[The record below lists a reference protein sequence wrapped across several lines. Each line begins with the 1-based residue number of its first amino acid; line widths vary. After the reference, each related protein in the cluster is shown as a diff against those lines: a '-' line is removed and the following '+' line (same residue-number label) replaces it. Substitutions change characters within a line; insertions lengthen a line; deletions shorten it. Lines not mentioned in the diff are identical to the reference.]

1 MLKKDQN
8 NTDLPISALH
18 NRLFFRL
25 FQTSN
30 TLDRQSLKI
39 LNISPIHW
47 SVLGALSRPS
57 AKSGM
62 SFSDLTHYLGVSRQ
76 SLDGVLKRLEKEGE
90 LQRVADLQ
98 DRRVK
103 NVALTPQGEAVW
115 AELQIKVAKFYEQ
128 SFKDFRFDD
137 LITMVHLLNKLN
149 DGMEHVDSP
158 N

>member
-1 MLKKDQN
+1 M
-8 NTDLPISALH
+8 
-18 NRLFFRL
+18 
-25 FQTSN
+25 
-30 TLDRQSLKI
+30 
-39 LNISPIHW
+39 
-47 SVLGALSRPS
+47 
-57 AKSGM
+57 
-62 SFSDLTHYLGVSRQ
+62 
-76 SLDGVLKRLEKEGE
+76 EKEGE

>member
-1 MLKKDQN
+1 MQKEDQKN
-8 NTDLPISALH
+8 PDLTISALH

-30 TLDRQSLKI
+30 TLDRQSLNVLKV
-39 LNISPIHW
+39 SPIHW

-57 AKSGM
+57 VKSGM
-62 SFSDLTHYLGVSRQ
+62 SFSELTQYLGVSRQ

-90 LQRVADLQ
+90 LQRVADTH

-103 NVALTPQGEAVW
+103 NVALTPQGEEVW
-115 AELQIKVAKFYEQ
+115 AELQRKVARFYEQ

-137 LITMVHLLNKLN
+137 MVTMVHLLNKLN
-149 DGMEHVDSP
+149 DGMIQAELE